1 MNGEY
6 KGEVGEEAGLSSS
19 PLLSSL
25 HSVIHS
31 IILWRDQRC
40 RELIY
45 PPQFLGHALVHTR
58 SLFPFISLLF
68 ISFFLLIPDSTYF
81 PPHYRCF
88 RLGFLEAE
96 LETEILVQ
104 WFVKE
109 ELSRNTG

>member
-1 MNGEY
+1 MENIRENWG
-6 KGEVGEEAGLSSS
+6 KKQGS
-19 PLLSSL
+19 PLLPFSPLS
-25 HSVIHS
+25 IHS
-31 IILWRDQRC
+31 IIWGRNKRY

-68 ISFFLLIPDSTYF
+68 ISFFLLFPDSTYF

-104 WFVKE
+104 WFIKK